1 MQALIIFAA
10 TVPAL
15 ANVRDHLMPN
25 YLPNPITCPGGCANW
40 ADAGA
45 DPVEQAR
52 LDGCWQNGT
61 PPKDAANACAMPGG
75 SAGRDLGDGI
85 YIDLVVN
92 SFAGP
97 WCYCATPA
105 PDSDAEQY
113 CYPGPKTL
121 NNPEQINLQ
130 MAKEDVIVVS
140 FVTREESSAFGL
152 DRYTADHQV
161 PATLPAPS
169 AEFVDLAK
177 GGTTKTIPGI
187 SHYYKALSTAEH
199 QDYVLHFIKF
209 AGLTPNTKYKYRVKS
224 GSNDAPFS
232 EWLNFRS
239 PNVAGP
245 TKLAIYGDMGHSQYN
260 NMENMLDDCNSG
272 VIDFIVHMGDHAYD
286 LGGASDRRG
295 DAYMNVFQP
304 TLSTCPW
311 LPIIGNHE
319 SDDGDHFDRYLNM
332 TWGEVEGKTKGGSST
347 KEPTFKSTAD
357 SVLVSSID
365 CHDVLFFYLL
375 LIC

>member
-40 ADAGA
+40 ADAGV

-152 DRYTADHQV
+152 DRYTADHQ
-161 PATLPAPS
+161 
-169 AEFVDLAK
+169 D
-177 GGTTKTIPGI
+177 
-187 SHYYKALSTAEH
+187 
-199 QDYVLHFIKF
+199 
-209 AGLTPNTKYKYRVKS
+209 
-224 GSNDAPFS
+224 
-232 EWLNFRS
+232 
-239 PNVAGP
+239 
-245 TKLAIYGDMGHSQYN
+245 
-260 NMENMLDDCNSG
+260 NS
-272 VIDFIVHMGDHAYD
+272 
-286 LGGASDRRG
+286 
-295 DAYMNVFQP
+295 
-304 TLSTCPW
+304 
-311 LPIIGNHE
+311 
-319 SDDGDHFDRYLNM
+319 RYLALLQSPQYSGTSRLRASFHQICRSYAQYQIQISGQVWQQRRTFFRM
-332 TWGEVEGKTKGGSST
+332 VEF
-347 KEPTFKSTAD
+347 P
-357 SVLVSSID
+357 
-365 CHDVLFFYLL
+365 
-375 LIC
+375 